1 MRIVHVVRQFHPMV
15 GGLEDVVSRLAKQ
28 QRKKGLD
35 ARVVTLNRLF
45 VEPDVTLAATETI
58 DGIPVSRVPYAGTRR
73 LFVAPRVLQALTDAD
88 IVHVHAVDFFCDF
101 LSGTAWL
108 HRKPLVLSTH
118 GGYFHTNYAQT
129 LKRVLF
135 ATVTRSSLR
144 CYRRVFASSHADF
157 ERFQSICDDRLKL
170 IENGVGTEKFANSA
184 SASPTPTLIA
194 MGRLASN
201 KGLHRLVDA
210 FDVLAQRMPAARLHI
225 VGNDYD
231 GLGPMLRARIGR
243 SPFAAQMHIHQG
255 LNDQAARTLVSESSF
270 FVSAASYEGFGLT
283 LVEALAAGLTPI
295 VQRITALEAILQQG
309 KVGCLTDFSDPQRAA
324 EDIANHIADASRH
337 YESTRAANIRAA
349 EGYGWDAAE
358 RRFAQEYEDVLGC
371 RRRSILGVS
380 IAAMKRS
387 QAVRALDQALSRG
400 ERLWVTFANAHTLN
414 IATRRP
420 AVRSALQKF
429 LVLNDGVGVDIASR
443 IKYGR
448 PFAENLNGTDFIPHY
463 LSSTR
468 RSLRVYLVGARE
480 DAVRPAA
487 RQFARRWPKHNL
499 VGWRN
504 GFFHSRRE
512 IEETCARIR
521 DVRADVVL
529 VGLGNPKQELWID
542 AHGTATGA
550 PLVVGVGALF
560 DFMSGRV
567 PRAPKWVRQ
576 LRCEWMHRLAL
587 EPRRLAG
594 RYLAGNLMFI
604 GRVLRSRK
612 QGEA

>member
-15 GGLEDVVSRLAKQ
+15 GGLEDVVLRLAKK
-28 QRKKGLD
+28 QRARGLD

-45 VEPDVTLAATETI
+45 VQPEVTLAATATI
-58 DGIPVSRVPYAGTRR
+58 DGVPVSRVPFAGTRR
-73 LFVAPRVLQALTDAD
+73 LFVAPAVLQKLSDAD

-101 LSGTAWL
+101 LSGTQWL

-118 GGYFHTNYAQT
+118 GGFFHTNYAQT
-129 LKRVLF
+129 LKRLLF

-144 CYRRVFASSHADF
+144 GYRRVFASSYADF
-157 ERFQSICDDRLKL
+157 ERFRSICGDRLKL
-170 IENGVGTEKFANSA
+170 IENGVGIEKFCNSA
-184 SASPTPTLIA
+184 ARRPTPTLIA

-210 FDVLAQRMPAARLHI
+210 FDVLAQRLPAARLHI

-231 GLGPMLRARIGR
+231 GVGPKLRERIGR
-243 SPFAAQMHIHQG
+243 SPFAARMRIHEG
-255 LNDQAARTLVSESSF
+255 LDDQAARALVSESSF

-295 VQRITALEAILQQG
+295 VQKIAALEAIIHHG

-324 EDIANHIADASRH
+324 EDIATHIAEVSRH
-337 YESTRAANIRAA
+337 YESTRAANMRAA

-358 RRFAQEYEDVLGC
+358 RRFAHEYEAVLG
-371 RRRSILGVS
+371 RRSRSILGVS

-387 QAVRALDQALSRG
+387 QAVGALDGALSTG
-400 ERLWVTFANAHTLN
+400 ERLRVTFANAHTLN
-414 IATRRP
+414 VVTRTP
-420 AVRSALQKF
+420 ALRAALQKF
-429 LVLNDGVGVDIASR
+429 LVLNDGVGMDIASR
-443 IKYGR
+443 LKYGR
-448 PFAENLNGTDFIPHY
+448 PFEENLNGTDFIPHY
-463 LSSTR
+463 LSATR
-468 RSLRVYLVGARE
+468 RSLRVYLVGGRDE
-480 DAVRPAA
+480 AVSPAA
-487 RQFARRWPKHNL
+487 RQFASRWPKHEL

-504 GFFHSRRE
+504 GFFRGRHE
-512 IEETCARIR
+512 IEDTCARIR
-521 DVRADVVL
+521 DARADVVL

-542 AHGTATGA
+542 AHGAATGA

-567 PRAPKWVRQ
+567 PRAPEWVRQ
-576 LRCEWMHRLAL
+576 LRCEWLHRLAL

-594 RYLAGNLMFI
+594 RYL
-604 GRVLRSRK
+604 
-612 QGEA
+612 